1 MFTQIND
8 TNLKSTNG
16 GAYMTPE
23 GEVVVTAPK
32 GMLGNTAPQGVGE
45 TREITLRDG
54 TTQLV
59 GVNTML
65 RAASGDRG
73 GMHLRWRPAGANG
86 ARTGLCPDC

>member
-32 GMLGNTAPQGVGE
+32 GMLGNTAPKGFGVNAPQPA
-45 TREITLRDG
+45 LA
-54 TTQLV
+54 QLV

-73 GMHLRWRPAGANG
+73 
-86 ARTGLCPDC
+86 

>member
-8 TNLKSTNG
+8 TNLKSSYG
-16 GAYMTPE
+16 GAYMTSE

-32 GMLGNTAPQGVGE
+32 GMLGNTAPQGFGE

-54 TTQLV
+54 TTKEV

-65 RAASGDRG
+65 RAASGGRG
-73 GMHLRWRPAGANG
+73 GSTIMRRLAGANG